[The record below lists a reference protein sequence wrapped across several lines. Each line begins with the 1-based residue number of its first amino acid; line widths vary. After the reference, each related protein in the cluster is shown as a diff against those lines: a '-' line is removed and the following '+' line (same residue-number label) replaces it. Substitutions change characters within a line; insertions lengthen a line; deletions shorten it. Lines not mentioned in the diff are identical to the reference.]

1 MKTNILA
8 LTALCLIW
16 SASSMAQ
23 SCGLEAA
30 VTLSTELW
38 GSEISFTVSDDSGV
52 LLQGSGF
59 EDFSTTTYPL
69 CLDSAQ
75 GCLTL
80 EMVDSFGDGWN
91 GGFLSVSVPILGLD
105 LGTFS
110 LEDGVYQA
118 ISFGDGCETN
128 VIEQEGC
135 TDPFAFNFDPFAT
148 VDDGSCSY
156 DCECDDVYEPVCAYD
171 YTTGEY
177 ITFSNACEAQ
187 CAFAWV
193 SWYGDCSEQP
203 IYGCTNPDAVNYND
217 EATQDDG
224 SCLVIPTCGADE
236 STLLIEVNGVDSLA
250 DLGLFVSVYWN
261 LTDANGAHVDLVY
274 DYTQFEMATAYGCLA
289 DGCYT
294 FALYDYGWAP
304 ESGSVDVSIDDETT
318 TYSVPEGQYEAAFA
332 IGVNAEDCEVVIP
345 VYGCTDTEAV
355 NYNPAANQD
364 DGSCVVIPTC
374 SEDESSVVV
383 EINSIDSLADN
394 GFFWNIYWTLTDDNG
409 MHVELVYDYTQ
420 YELSTAYGCLAD
432 GCYNFFVVDYGW
444 EPFSAGVDVT
454 IDGLTT
460 TYNLGENQF
469 EAAYAIGVNTED
481 CEVTIP
487 VYGCT
492 DAEAMNFNPDA
503 NTEDGSCLYPCDCPD
518 VYEPVCAFDHF
529 ANTYVTFNNA
539 CEAECWN
546 AWISWEG
553 DCSEV
558 PVYGCTNPEALNYNP
573 EATTDDGSCAVIPVC
588 NEDESQIVIQ
598 SVVGDSLNDFGIYT
612 SLYWSLTTDMG
623 LPTDMVYSYTDVAT
637 ISYGCLSDGC
647 YNFYLYDYGWT
658 PGTGSA
664 NVTIDGTTTSYSL
677 NSDEYS
683 SVFALG
689 VNTDSCEVTI
699 PGCTDP
705 EAFNYDPYATTD
717 NGTCQYPFI
726 CDNGIHAFAYL
737 FAGGGEMAIDIVGD
751 NGDIVF
757 TQNSSQSYGYLYADL
772 CLEPGVCY
780 TAYIS
785 GSPGTEGTEFGSG
798 QFGVGTYGLDLVF
811 AEWPMDQASWEV
823 EFSVDGT
830 CGPDNFGDGYGCT
843 DPTAWNYDPFALFDD
858 GSCVYNDQCENMN
871 EVTLMLDGGDWP
883 GEVLLYLMTE
893 DDEMLMALDGFTG
906 SMTGCLADGCYKVE
920 MHDSFG
926 DGWNGA
932 WAEMMVNGESVGT
945 MSLSEGSYESTYV
958 GVNAECTADNDGGS
972 STPSL
977 VSETEPAWSFDV
989 WPNPGTLSLN
999 IQAQGRRAGTPLEL
1013 VVLNAQGQRVA
1024 SQALPVAANGQA
1036 TVIETDGWAPGVYIV
1051 RLSQQHHATQRQWI
1065 KLD

>member
-1 MKTNILA
+1 MKTNILT
-8 LTALCLIW
+8 LTALALIW
-16 SASSMAQ
+16 SASSLAQ
-23 SCGLEAA
+23 SCGLEATA
-30 VTLSTELW
+30 TLNTELW
-38 GSEISFTVSDDSGV
+38 GSEISFTVSDDNGV
-52 LLQGSGF
+52 LLQGSGL

-69 CLDSAQ
+69 CLDSVQ

-91 GGFLSVSVPILGLD
+91 GAFLSVSVPILGLD

-193 SWYGDCSEQP
+193 SWDGDCSEQP
-203 IYGCTNPDAVNYND
+203 IYGCTNPDAVNYNA
-217 EATQDDG
+217 EAT
-224 SCLVIPTCGADE
+224 
-236 STLLIEVNGVDSLA
+236 
-250 DLGLFVSVYWN
+250 
-261 LTDANGAHVDLVY
+261 
-274 DYTQFEMATAYGCLA
+274 
-289 DGCYT
+289 
-294 FALYDYGWAP
+294 
-304 ESGSVDVSIDDETT
+304 
-318 TYSVPEGQYEAAFA
+318 
-332 IGVNAEDCEVVIP
+332 
-345 VYGCTDTEAV
+345 
-355 NYNPAANQD
+355 QD

-374 SEDESSVVV
+374 SDDESSVVV

-623 LPTDMVYSYTDVAT
+623 LPTNMVYSYTDVAT

-737 FAGGGEMAIDIVGD
+737 FAGDGEMAIDIVGD
-751 NGDIVF
+751 NGDVVF
-757 TQNSSQSYGYLYADL
+757 THNSSQAYGYIYADL

-785 GSPGTEGTEFGSG
+785 GSPATNGNGFGSG

-989 WPNPGTLSLN
+989 WPNPGTSSLN
-999 IQAQGRRAGTPLEL
+999 IQAQGIRAGTPLEL

-1024 SQALPVAANGQA
+1024 SQALPVAAKGQT

>member
-1 MKTNILA
+1 MKTNILT
-8 LTALCLIW
+8 LTALALIW
-16 SASSMAQ
+16 SASSLAQ
-23 SCGLEAA
+23 SCGLEAT
-30 VTLSTELW
+30 VTLNTELW
-38 GSEISFTVSDDSGV
+38 GSEISFTVSDDNGV
-52 LLQGSGF
+52 LLQGSGL

-69 CLDSAQ
+69 CLDSVQ

-91 GGFLSVSVPILGLD
+91 GAFLSVSVPILGLD

-203 IYGCTNPDAVNYND
+203 IYGCTNPDAVNYNA
-217 EATQDDG
+217 EAT
-224 SCLVIPTCGADE
+224 
-236 STLLIEVNGVDSLA
+236 
-250 DLGLFVSVYWN
+250 
-261 LTDANGAHVDLVY
+261 
-274 DYTQFEMATAYGCLA
+274 
-289 DGCYT
+289 
-294 FALYDYGWAP
+294 
-304 ESGSVDVSIDDETT
+304 
-318 TYSVPEGQYEAAFA
+318 
-332 IGVNAEDCEVVIP
+332 
-345 VYGCTDTEAV
+345 
-355 NYNPAANQD
+355 QD

-374 SEDESSVVV
+374 SDDESSVVV

-737 FAGGGEMAIDIVGD
+737 FAGDGEMAIDIVGD
-751 NGDIVF
+751 NGDVVF
-757 TQNSSQSYGYLYADL
+757 TQNSSQAYGYIYADL

-785 GSPGTEGTEFGSG
+785 GSPATNGNGFGSG

-871 EVTLMLDGGDWP
+871 EVTLLLDGGDWP

-989 WPNPGTLSLN
+989 WPNPGTSSLN
-999 IQAQGRRAGTPLEL
+999 IQAQGIRAGTPLEL

-1024 SQALPVAANGQA
+1024 SQALPVAANGQT

>member
-1 MKTNILA
+1 MKTNILT
-8 LTALCLIW
+8 LTALALIW
-16 SASSMAQ
+16 SASSLAQ
-23 SCGLEAA
+23 SCGLEAT
-30 VTLSTELW
+30 VTLNTELW
-38 GSEISFTVSDDSGV
+38 GSEISFTVSDDNGV
-52 LLQGSGF
+52 LLQGSGL

-69 CLDSAQ
+69 CLDSVQ

-91 GGFLSVSVPILGLD
+91 GAFLSVSVPILGLD

-217 EATQDDG
+217 EAT
-224 SCLVIPTCGADE
+224 
-236 STLLIEVNGVDSLA
+236 
-250 DLGLFVSVYWN
+250 
-261 LTDANGAHVDLVY
+261 
-274 DYTQFEMATAYGCLA
+274 
-289 DGCYT
+289 
-294 FALYDYGWAP
+294 
-304 ESGSVDVSIDDETT
+304 
-318 TYSVPEGQYEAAFA
+318 
-332 IGVNAEDCEVVIP
+332 
-345 VYGCTDTEAV
+345 
-355 NYNPAANQD
+355 QD

-757 TQNSSQSYGYLYADL
+757 TQNSSQAYGYIYADL

-785 GSPGTEGTEFGSG
+785 GSPATNGNGFGSG

-871 EVTLMLDGGDWP
+871 EVTLLLDGGDWP

-989 WPNPGTLSLN
+989 WPNPGTSSLN
-999 IQAQGRRAGTPLEL
+999 IQAQGIRAGTPLEL

-1024 SQALPVAANGQA
+1024 SQALPVAANGQT

>member
-1 MKTNILA
+1 MKLKCGGSNFQNALDDDVQPFRYVRVLTSIGHLNINNFMKTNTLT
-8 LTALCLIW
+8 LTALALIW

-23 SCGLEAA
+23 SCGLEAT
-30 VTLSTELW
+30 VTLNTELW
-38 GSEISFTVSDDSGV
+38 GNEISFTLSDDNGV
-52 LLQGSGF
+52 LLQGSGV
-59 EDFSTTTYPL
+59 EDFSTTTYGL
-69 CLDSAQ
+69 CLDSVQ
-75 GCLTL
+75 SCLTL
-80 EMVDSFGDGWN
+80 EMADSFGDGWN
-91 GGFLSVSVPILGLD
+91 GAFLSVSVPNLGLD

-110 LEDGVYQA
+110 LGEGVYQA

-156 DCECDDVYEPVCAYD
+156 DCECEDVYDPVCAYD

-203 IYGCTNPDAVNYND
+203 IYGCTDPDAVNYNAA
-217 EATQDDG
+217 AT
-224 SCLVIPTCGADE
+224 
-236 STLLIEVNGVDSLA
+236 
-250 DLGLFVSVYWN
+250 
-261 LTDANGAHVDLVY
+261 
-274 DYTQFEMATAYGCLA
+274 
-289 DGCYT
+289 
-294 FALYDYGWAP
+294 
-304 ESGSVDVSIDDETT
+304 
-318 TYSVPEGQYEAAFA
+318 
-332 IGVNAEDCEVVIP
+332 
-345 VYGCTDTEAV
+345 
-355 NYNPAANQD
+355 QD

-374 SEDESSVVV
+374 SENESSVVV

-394 GFFWNIYWTLTDDNG
+394 GFFWNIYWTLTDNNG
-409 MHVELVYDYTQ
+409 MHVEMVYDYTQ

-432 GCYNFFVVDYGW
+432 GCYNFYMTHYGNYGW
-444 EPFSAGVDVT
+444 ASVSPGVNVT
-454 IDGLTT
+454 INDLTT
-460 TYNLGENQF
+460 TYSVGENQF
-469 EAAYAIGVNTED
+469 EAAYAIGVNAEV

-588 NEDESQIVIQ
+588 DEDESQIVIQ
-598 SVVGDSLNDFGIYT
+598 SVMGDSTNNFGIYT

-623 LPTDMVYSYTDVAT
+623 LPANMVYNYSDLETT
-637 ISYGCLSDGC
+637 SYGCVSDGC

-664 NVTIDGTTTSYSL
+664 NVTINGTTTSYSL

-689 VNTDSCEVTI
+689 VNTDACEVTI

-737 FAGGGEMAIDIVGD
+737 FAGDGEMAIDIVGD
-751 NGDIVF
+751 NGDTVF
-757 TQNSSQSYGYLYADL
+757 TQISSQAYGYIYADL

-785 GSPGTEGTEFGSG
+785 GSPATNGNGFGSG

-811 AEWPMDQASWEV
+811 DEWPMDQASWEV

-858 GSCVYNDQCENMN
+858 GSCVYTDQCENMN
-871 EVTLMLDGGDWP
+871 EVTLVLDGGDWP

-893 DDEMLMALDGFTG
+893 DGEMLMALDGFSG

-958 GVNAECTADNDGGS
+958 GVNAECTADVNDDDS

-989 WPNPGTLSLN
+989 WPNPGTSALN
-999 IQAQGRRAGTPLEL
+999 IQAQGIRAGTPLEL

-1024 SQALPVAANGQA
+1024 SQALQFAANGQTTA
-1036 TVIETDGWAPGVYIV
+1036 IETDGWAPGVYIV
-1051 RLSQQHHATQRQWI
+1051 RLSQQHNATQRQWI